1 MIFSSFMIKTINNR
15 ISLKSRF
22 FCLKTLL
29 IIIFSISFIAS
40 HANMAKPYNEG
51 SEHSMLLF
59 NKEIKVTK
67 EFIKINILRDT
78 TNGYNYYSA
87 HYAISYEINASKNQ
101 SLPLLFIAI
110 NLESNP
116 IIKLNGKI
124 VKIEDLKKNY
134 GKDPLE
140 QYSFI
145 KPYEKNQ
152 VRIFYKKDESQ
163 IVSLDDL
170 VYFNANLISGKNLI
184 TVEYNAALG
193 SNNFGFVR
201 YFDLEYALFP
211 SKYWKSFG
219 PIQIELNL
227 PEELRIRSSS
237 LPNPE
242 RNENKFSWTLN
253 QIPDEDLKISL
264 NPKLPFFTKILL
276 TIDPLGIALIFTLA
290 AAFIHYKQ
298 IKNHR
303 QSLKKKYNWALAI
316 GIFLVPVLF
325 YTVYFSSFS
334 LIDWILGDIS
344 LNKHGYIFLFIF
356 TLPIFWIIYGLI
368 LWAIDI
374 WLKNKY
380 NSKPELI
387 V

>member
-1 MIFSSFMIKTINNR
+1 MIFSSFMIR
-15 ISLKSRF
+15 ITNSRTGLKSR
-22 FCLKTLL
+22 LSIIKVVLTL
-29 IIIFSISFIAS
+29 IFSISFITS

-59 NKEIKVTK
+59 GKEIKVNK
-67 EFIKINILRDT
+67 EFIQISILKDT
-78 TNGYNYYSA
+78 TAEYNYYSA
-87 HYAISYEINASKNQ
+87 HYLISYEIDASKNQ
-101 SLPLLFIAI
+101 LLPLLFIAI
-110 NLESNP
+110 NLDNSP

-134 GKDPLE
+134 SKDPLG

-145 KPYEKNQ
+145 KPYDKDQ
-152 VRIFYKKDESQ
+152 ARIFYKKDESQ
-163 IVSLDDL
+163 IVSLDNL
-170 VYFNANLISGKNLI
+170 VYFNANVIAGKNVI
-184 TVEYNAALG
+184 TVEYNASLG

-201 YFDLEYALFP
+201 DYDLEYALFP

-227 PEELRIRSSS
+227 PKELSIRTSS
-237 LPNPE
+237 LSTPE
-242 RNENKFSWTLN
+242 KNENKYSWTLN

-264 NPKLPFFTKILL
+264 GPRLSLL
-276 TIDPLGIALIFTLA
+276 AKVLLAIDPLGIAVIFTLA
-290 AAFIHYKQ
+290 AAFFHYKR
-298 IKNHR
+298 IKKHR
-303 QSLKKKYNWALAI
+303 RALKKKYNWALAI

-334 LIDWILGDIS
+334 LIDWILGNIS
-344 LNKHGYIFLFIF
+344 LNKHGYVFLFIF
-356 TLPIFWIIYGLI
+356 TLPLFWIIYGLVF
-368 LWAIDI
+368 WAIDI
-374 WLKNKY
+374 SLKSKY